1 MHSVDIEM
9 FALRFSAL
17 ALPAVTG
24 YPTSYIYRHP
34 FMGYNC
40 VIITYTNHSLVSE
53 SSMHFLFAYVTLV
66 EVILMS

>member
-24 YPTSYIYRHP
+24 YPTSYID
-34 FMGYNC
+34 
-40 VIITYTNHSLVSE
+40 
-53 SSMHFLFAYVTLV
+53 TLLWAT
-66 EVILMS
+66 IMLL